1 MNLRAFKSFRSSL
14 GPLEQA
20 WLVITTAVV
29 VTLITI
35 IAFRVI
41 GGEKLGLYDQ
51 VSVVVVG
58 IVGIIIIVSTISYG
72 RQTEKQ
78 QQEILALKTI
88 AEAVNRAVEI
98 PYLLQNAL
106 QEIRRLLNVE
116 YAWIYSIENDQLS
129 IEAEKG
135 TEEIQDAVGAITA
148 TLQEEDEQHI
158 RIHRIFKRPSSNASG
173 SGDPWSFG
181 QIGSWGSVPIMMKD
195 QFYGLIVV
203 GSDGRG
209 SIRTPHIELMTAF
222 GNQVGIAIENATLF
236 QKLRQSE
243 ERYMDLFENSPDMY
257 HIVDRNGT
265 VVSCN
270 QTEVDKLQYR
280 KEDIVGQ
287 SILKLYPP
295 EYHAEMNRLLKQIF
309 EEGREFNDLEEHLLT
324 SGGVSV
330 DVSVNTSILYD
341 EDGRPAFARAVARD
355 ITEKKKLEA
364 KVVHAQR
371 IDSIGNLAGGVAH
384 DFNNI
389 LTSILGSTAI
399 MKRKMRKN
407 VAMYRFV
414 DIIDTAAKR
423 GADLTRQLLTFARKT
438 SVQFRPIIVNEIVE
452 ETLQLFERS
461 VEKTITVQSSLT
473 DDVCVMNGDDGQVQ
487 QALLNLL
494 INARDAL
501 PDGGNIHVTTEQ
513 IGVESP
519 PGREASATGRD
530 EHVVIR
536 VSDNGVG
543 MDRPTQQRIFEPFFT
558 TKEQGKGTGLG
569 LAVVYG
575 VVNAHAGSVTVDSR
589 PGKGT
594 QFSLHF
600 PLLAAAQP
608 EKKTDRP
615 QRPLKGSEHI
625 LVVDDEE
632 DVGNVIL
639 GMLKALGYKA
649 TYVTSGKKAVA
660 AYKRGRRYSTILL
673 DLNMPEMT
681 GRETLIQLREY
692 DPSIRVIVS
701 TGYSNKTVELTDL
714 SSSIHAFLYKPYQI
728 DELAETL
735 GPLLHPERSPRS

>member
-1 MNLRAFKSFRSSL
+1 LC
-14 GPLEQA
+14 
-20 WLVITTAVV
+20 
-29 VTLITI
+29 
-35 IAFRVI
+35 
-41 GGEKLGLYDQ
+41 
-51 VSVVVVG
+51 
-58 IVGIIIIVSTISYG
+58 
-72 RQTEKQ
+72 
-78 QQEILALKTI
+78 
-88 AEAVNRAVEI
+88 
-98 PYLLQNAL
+98 
-106 QEIRRLLNVE
+106 LLN
-116 YAWIYSIENDQLS
+116 SGHPLS
-129 IEAEKG
+129 
-135 TEEIQDAVGAITA
+135 
-148 TLQEEDEQHI
+148 
-158 RIHRIFKRPSSNASG
+158 P
-173 SGDPWSFG
+173 
-181 QIGSWGSVPIMMKD
+181 
-195 QFYGLIVV
+195 
-203 GSDGRG
+203 G
-209 SIRTPHIELMTAF
+209 SIFVWHPKLLTQLR
-222 GNQVGIAIENATLF
+222 NATLGF
-236 QKLRQSE
+236 LIVFISSSSQLSQRQFLTSV
-243 ERYMDLFENSPDMY
+243 L
-257 HIVDRNGT
+257 
-265 VVSCN
+265 VSFFFN
-270 QTEVDKLQYR
+270 QNILIGGKGDDIIIGSQSR
-280 KEDIVGQ
+280 DIIVGWEGDDKIYGMGGWDDLYGDGVWKASLEDSLH
-287 SILKLYPP
+287 SI
-295 EYHAEMNRLLKQIF
+295 ND
-309 EEGREFNDLEEHLLT
+309 EG
-324 SGGVSV
+324 GG
-330 DVSVNTSILYD
+330 
-341 EDGRPAFARAVARD
+341 ARAVARD

-501 PDGGNIHVTTEQ
+501 PEGGNIHVTTEQ